1 MVTNVILKILSK
13 AQHLLDNSQKLDF
26 LAPLLLRLY
35 LAPVFWMAGMN
46 KLSDME
52 SVIAWFGNDDW
63 GLGLPFPFLLAWLA
77 ALTEVIGAV
86 FLVLGLAVRW
96 VSLPLMFTM
105 LVAIFAVHWPNGWQA
120 VADPMSPFASAD
132 VNEVLSRLDV
142 AKEILKEHGNYDWLT
157 ARGSFV
163 ISNNGIEWGVTYFVM
178 CLSLFL
184 VGAGRFLSLDYYLK
198 PIFEKKI
205 FKNN

>member
-1 MVTNVILKILSK
+1 MVINVILKLLSK
-13 AQHLLDNSQKLDF
+13 AQHTLDNSQKLDF

-46 KLSDME
+46 KLSDMD

-105 LVAIFAVHWPNGWQA
+105 LVAVFAVHWPNGWQA
-120 VADPMSPFASAD
+120 VADPMSPFASDD
-132 VNEVLSRLDV
+132 VNEVLNRLGV
-142 AKEILKEHGNYDWLT
+142 AKEILKEHGNYQWLT

-163 ISNNGIEWGVTYFVM
+163 ISNNGIEWAVTYFVM

-184 VGAGRFLSLDYYLK
+184 IGAGRYLSVDYYLK
-198 PIFEKKI
+198 PILDKKI
-205 FKNN
+205 FQN

>member
-1 MVTNVILKILSK
+1 VILKLLSK
-13 AQHLLDNSQKLDF
+13 AQHTLDNSQKLDF

-46 KLSDME
+46 KLSDMD

-105 LVAIFAVHWPNGWQA
+105 LVAVFAVHWPNGWQA
-120 VADPMSPFASAD
+120 VADPMSPFASDD
-132 VNEVLSRLDV
+132 VNEVLNRLGV
-142 AKEILKEHGNYDWLT
+142 AKEILKEHGNYEWLT

-163 ISNNGIEWGVTYFVM
+163 ISNNGIEWAVTYFVM

-184 VGAGRFLSLDYYLK
+184 MGAGRYLSVDYYLK
-198 PIFEKKI
+198 PILEKKI
-205 FKNN
+205 FRNN

>member
-1 MVTNVILKILSK
+1 MVINVILKLLSK
-13 AQHLLDNSQKLDF
+13 AQHSLDHSQKLDF

-46 KLSDME
+46 KLSDMD

-120 VADPMSPFASAD
+120 VADPMSPFASDD
-132 VNEVLSRLDV
+132 VNEVLNRLGV
-142 AKEILKEHGNYDWLT
+142 AKEILKEHGNYEWLT
-157 ARGSFV
+157 ARASFV
-163 ISNNGIEWGVTYFVM
+163 ISNNGIEWAVTYFVM

-184 VGAGRFLSLDYYLK
+184 MGAGRYLSVDYYLK
-198 PIFEKKI
+198 PILEKKY
-205 FKNN
+205 FKNH

>member
-1 MVTNVILKILSK
+1 MVINVILKLLSK
-13 AQHLLDNSQKLDF
+13 AQHTLDNSQKLDF

-46 KLSDME
+46 KLSDMD

-105 LVAIFAVHWPNGWQA
+105 LVAVFAVHWPNGWQA
-120 VADPMSPFASAD
+120 VADPMSPFASDD
-132 VNEVLSRLDV
+132 VNEVLNRLGV
-142 AKEILKEHGNYDWLT
+142 AKEILKEHGNYEWLT

-163 ISNNGIEWGVTYFVM
+163 ISNNGIEWAVTYFVM

-184 VGAGRFLSLDYYLK
+184 IGAGRYLSVDYYLK
-198 PIFEKKI
+198 PILDKKI
-205 FKNN
+205 FQN